1 MFFLQTCTNH
11 WLLFWYFAS
20 NSWLIYFT
28 WTNDDSIHWLLYES
42 PSHNMSINQQLSLIT
57 VWLGNMFISLN
68 WVIIGLGNGLLSALC
83 QAITWTNADIMFV
96 GPWNKLKW
104 NLCQNTKFQ
113 YPIMADVHLWL
124 ARKYFIITTVVVILN
139 RRLIK
144 LWKTVI
150 FHGKSTELIHIC
162 TLCSI

>member
-20 NSWLIYFT
+20 NSWLVYFT

-42 PSHNMSINQQLSLIT
+42 PNHNVSINQLLSLIT
-57 VWLGNMFISLN
+57 LWLGNMFTSLN

-83 QAITWTNADIMFV
+83 QTITWTNADIMFV

-104 NLCQNTKFQ
+104 NLRQNTKFQ
-113 YPIMADVHLWL
+113 YHIMADVHLWL
-124 ARKYFIITTVVVILN
+124 ARKYFIIATMVILN
-139 RRLIK
+139 RRLIE
-144 LWKTVI
+144 LRETVI
-150 FHGKSTELIHIC
+150 FMESQLNWC
-162 TLCSI
+162 TFVLCVPF